1 MSLKTASILI
11 FSFVVIVIF
20 GYAGILIYL
29 TWPITTTTIE
39 KAGVFGD
46 SFGLINALF
55 SGAAFAGLI
64 ITILLQRKELN
75 EARLISRKQNFEDAF
90 YRLLDF
96 YQRNLNAISI
106 TNHETGVNYQG
117 VSALSYLQKKLTSAM
132 NPYITYLQDKDSRKV
147 YEYYL
152 FVEIQKILVRQSRYL
167 GTLESIL
174 LLINT
179 GIESREERLIYWKIL
194 ASQITSNELKY
205 IFYQCLV
212 APKGNQLRDL
222 VHSSNILIVRAS
234 EINLSVS
241 LASIYE
247 KTHGISL
254 KRDRSTPVL
263 PYTRGEIRKIRKQHQ
278 QKIKQESKI

>member
-1 MSLKTASILI
+1 MALKTASILI
-11 FSFVVIVIF
+11 FSFVIIVVL
-20 GYAGILIYL
+20 GYAGILIFL
-29 TWPITTTTIE
+29 TWPVTTTTID

-46 SFGLINALF
+46 SFGLINTLF
-55 SGAAFAGLI
+55 SGSAFAGLI

-75 EARLISRKQNFEDAF
+75 EARLISRKQNFDDSF

-106 TNHETGVNYQG
+106 TNHENGDNYLG
-117 VSALSYLQKKLTSAM
+117 VSALNYLQKKLTQAM
-132 NPYITYLQDKDSRKV
+132 TPYNTYLLEKNSRKV

-152 FVEIQKILVRQSRYL
+152 FIEIQKILIRQSRYL

-174 LLINT
+174 SLIDAEIKT
-179 GIESREERLIYWKIL
+179 HEERIIYWKIL

-212 APKGNQLRDL
+212 APKGNRLREL
-222 VHSSNILIVRAS
+222 IHSSNILRFRAS
-234 EINLSVS
+234 ELNLSVS

-247 KTHGISL
+247 KTHGVSL
-254 KRDRSTPVL
+254 QREKSTPVL
-263 PYTRGEIRKIRKQHQ
+263 PYSRDEIRRIRKKHL
-278 QKIKQESKI
+278 KALKQ